1 MRKTLL
7 IIILFIY
14 GIMIS
19 NAFAQTP
26 VYKNPAASIEARVN
40 DLVLKMTLEEKIDY
54 LGGYQEF
61 YIRPVERLGIPAIKM
76 SDGPVGVRNY
86 GPTTSYP
93 AGIELASTWNTN
105 LVKKVGHALGRDAR
119 ARGVQILLG
128 PGINIYRSPL
138 NGRNFEYYGEDPFLS
153 GKMAAAYICG
163 VQSEKVIATVK
174 HFAANNQEW
183 NRHNVSSDVDERTL
197 REIYLP
203 AFEMA
208 VKEGHVSA
216 LMTSYNLVNGIHAS
230 QNNHLINEILKGD
243 WGFKGLVMSDWV
255 SVYDGVGAA
264 NSGLDLEMPSGA
276 YMNAKNLIQAVKDGK
291 VKEATIDDKVRRI
304 LTVIFQYGFYD
315 NLQTDKSQPLY
326 NPENNL
332 ISLQAAREG
341 IVLLK
346 NEQQLLPLDKTKIK
360 SIAVIGPNANILPA
374 GGGSSYTTP
383 FRSVT
388 ALSGITTLAGE
399 NMKVYYSQGIDD
411 TSDNSTFRNAIFYS
425 SKNAKGIMDSK
436 QAFQSESNRGLW
448 AEYFDNKDLK
458 GEPKVTCLEKQV
470 NNLWIKSP
478 VKDISKEIFSVRWTG
493 FIKTP
498 KTSDY
503 EFLVRGDDGYRLYID
518 DKLVLDRWKDQP
530 ANSETVL
537 VKLEANVA
545 HAVKLEYYQNTGNAE
560 IRFGWREP
568 VQFDD
573 NEAICLAAKSDVA
586 IVCIGFD
593 RNCESESSDRTFTL
607 PRGQEEFIK
616 AVAKV
621 NPNTIV
627 VLNAGGNVSTI
638 NWLDKVKGLIHTWY
652 SGQEG
657 GTALAEILFGIQNPS
672 GKIPASFE
680 KKWEDNPT
688 FNNYY
693 DTNKNKHVEYKEGL
707 MVGYRYYDT
716 KNIEPLFPFGFGL
729 SYTTFEYQNLKITP
743 ETISLKGDDKVMVTF
758 DVKNTGSREGAEISQ
773 VYLHEVKCK
782 VERPYKELKGFDK
795 VFLKAGETK
804 TISIQLDR
812 RALSYYNV
820 NKKNWIAD
828 PGNFEV
834 LVGSSSKDIRL
845 KGTFLLKK

>member
-1 MRKTLL
+1 MLL
-7 IIILFIY
+7 SKILFILS
-14 GIMIS
+14 ILIS

-26 VYKNPAASIEARVN
+26 IYKNPTASIEARVN
-40 DLVLKMTLEEKIDY
+40 DLLLKMTLEEKIDY

-61 YIRPVERLGIPAIKM
+61 YIRPVERLGIPAIKL
-76 SDGPVGVRNY
+76 SDGPLGVRNY
-86 GPTTSYP
+86 GPATSYP
-93 AGIELASTWNTN
+93 AGIELASTWNTD
-105 LVKKVGHALGRDAR
+105 LVNKVGHALGRDAH

-153 GKMAAAYICG
+153 GKMAAAYIRG
-163 VQSEKVIATVK
+163 VQSEKVVATVK

-216 LMTSYNLVNGIHAS
+216 LMTSYNPVNGVHAS

-264 NSGLDLEMPSGA
+264 NGGLDLEMPSGA
-276 YMNAKNLIQAVKDGK
+276 YMNQKNLISAVKGGK
-291 VKEATIDDKVRRI
+291 VKESTIDDKVRRI

-315 NLQTDKSQPLY
+315 NLQTDKNQPLY
-326 NPENNL
+326 DPENNL

-346 NEQQLLPLDKTKIK
+346 NEQNVLPLDKTKIK

-383 FRSVT
+383 FRYVT
-388 ALSGITTLAGE
+388 ALSGITNLAGD
-399 NMKVYYSQGIDD
+399 NTKVFYSPGIEDN
-411 TSDNSTFRNAIFYS
+411 SDNFTFRNAVFYS
-425 SKNAKGIMDSK
+425 SKNAKGTIEPE
-436 QAFQSESNRGLW
+436 QAFQSDANWGLW
-448 AEYFDNKDLK
+448 AEYYDNKDLK

-470 NNLWIKSP
+470 NNLWTQSP
-478 VKDISKEIFSVRWTG
+478 AKGISKDIFSVRWTG
-493 FIKTP
+493 LIKTP
-498 KTSDY
+498 KTGDY

-518 DKLVLDRWKDQP
+518 NKLVLDRWKDQP
-530 ANSETVL
+530 ANSETV
-537 VKLEANVA
+537 VVRLEANIA
-545 HAVKLEYYQNTGNAE
+545 HAVKLEYYQNSGKAE

-568 VQFDD
+568 VQLED
-573 NEAICLAAKSDVA
+573 NEAIRLAAKSDVA

-593 RNCESESSDRTFTL
+593 RNSESESSDRTFTL
-607 PRGQEEFIK
+607 PRGQEELIN

-627 VLNAGGNVSTI
+627 VLNAGGNVSTF
-638 NWLDKVKGLIHTWY
+638 NWLGKVKGLIHTWY

-657 GTALAEILFGIQNPS
+657 GTALAEILFGVTNPS

-693 DTNKNKHVEYKEGL
+693 DTNKNLHVEYKEGL

-743 ETISLKGDDKVMVTF
+743 ETISLKRDDKVTVTF
-758 DVKNTGSREGAEISQ
+758 DVKNTGNREGAEISQ
-773 VYLHEVKCK
+773 VYLHEVKSK

-795 VFLKAGETK
+795 IVLKAGETK